1 MANKTCKVYPRN
13 GLQYIPGILEKRER
27 IEFPA
32 QLPLSEKELRR
43 CLSFADVY
51 EVTDAGDVLLTLDNY
66 LEDNS
71 KATPATDVPEV
82 ELLYPRGGALEGDEE
97 EEEEDPVA
105 EAAKQEQSAVQAKK
119 TVAAAQ
125 VKATEK
131 KDVVSNQA
139 QTTNINNK
147 ANQYKFNQETAKK
160 ENTNEASK

>member
-1 MANKTCKVYPRN
+1 MADKTCKVYPRN

-82 ELLYPRGGALEGDEE
+82 ELLYPRGGAPEDDD
-97 EEEEDPVA
+97 EEEDPVA
-105 EAAKQEQSAVQAKK
+105 EAAKQEQSAFQAKK

-131 KDVVSNQA
+131 KDVASNQA
-139 QTTNINNK
+139 QTTNTNNK
-147 ANQYKFNQETAKK
+147 ANQYKINQETAKK
-160 ENTNEASK
+160 ENTAEASK